1 MNITPSSVPNQLVT
15 TDGTLVRIK
24 KIPIGTWDMTAAVT
38 KDISTGISH
47 SNWLMMQVA
56 LIADDGVLYMF
67 HTGDQSPAG
76 SIAGRQL
83 MVAQWIA
90 PMADDA
96 VRLLRQTGDVF
107 SATAI
112 WNDTVT
118 NRGYIILMYT
128 D

>member
-1 MNITPSSVPNQLVT
+1 MIITPSPIPNQLVT
-15 TDGTLVRIK
+15 TDGTIVRIK
-24 KIPIGTWDMTAAVT
+24 KIPIGTWNMTASVYL
-38 KDISTGISH
+38 DISTGVSH

-67 HTGDQSPAG
+67 HTGDQSAAG
-76 SIAGRQL
+76 TITGRQL
-83 MVAQWIA
+83 MVAQWDSS
-90 PMADDA
+90 MVDDA
-96 VRLLRQTGDVF
+96 VRLLRQTGDTF
-107 SATAI
+107 ATTAI

>member
-1 MNITPSSVPNQLVT
+1 MIITPSPIPNQLVT
-15 TDGTLVRIK
+15 TDGTIVRIK
-24 KIPIGTWDMTAAVT
+24 KIPIGTWNMTASVYL
-38 KDISTGISH
+38 DISTGVSH

-83 MVAQWIA
+83 MVAQLIA

-96 VRLLRQTGDVF
+96 VRLLRQTGDTF
-107 SATAI
+107 ATTAI